1 MSQIS
6 SNKMQQEQF
15 KACEYK
21 IFKKFH
27 REVLMD
33 DGIPTLKKREFQMPN
48 SMGKNISTENE
59 DNKEVLSSTTNPNKI
74 F

>member
-1 MSQIS
+1 
-6 SNKMQQEQF
+6 
-15 KACEYK
+15 
-21 IFKKFH
+21 
-27 REVLMD
+27 MD